1 MTMTGQQTM
10 IGQQLRSWRE
20 RRRVSQLDLSL
31 QAGISARHLSFVE
44 TGRSRPSSGLIMRL
58 SEELDVPLRDR
69 NALLLAGGFAPVYP
83 EHNLDAPLLSA
94 VTEAMRQVITAHM
107 PNPALAVDG
116 HWELIDA
123 NDAVNLLVEGSAPN
137 LLEPPV
143 NALRLSLHPDGMAAR
158 ILNLGQWRRHVLFR
172 LRRQADRSGDPFL
185 HELYEELRSYP
196 GGGPGRG
203 AGGPRDEAEGEGGQ
217 SAADVVLPMR
227 IRVADHELSFLSTT
241 TVFGSPLDVTVAEL
255 AIESFYP
262 ADAGTAAAMR
272 ELCPGTVTA
281 QPG

>member
-1 MTMTGQQTM
+1 MTGQQTM
-10 IGQQLRSWRE
+10 IGPQLRSWRE

-83 EHNLDAPLLSA
+83 EHNLDAPSLSA

-116 HWELIDA
+116 HWELIEA
-123 NDAVNLLVEGSAPN
+123 NDALAALTGGSAAH

-143 NALRLSLHPDGMAAR
+143 NVLRLSLHPDGVAPR
-158 ILNLGQWRRHVLFR
+158 IANLGQWREHVLGR
-172 LRRQADRSGDPFL
+172 VRRQADRTGDPVL
-185 HELYEELRSYP
+185 AELFEELRGYP
-196 GGGPGRG
+196 GGGGVAAGPHAPETG
-203 AGGPRDEAEGEGGQ
+203 AEE
-217 SAADVVLPMR
+217 VVVPMR
-227 IRVADHELSFLSTT
+227 IRFGDEELSFLSTT
-241 TVFGSPLDVTVAEL
+241 TVFGSPLDITVAEL

-262 ADAGTAAAMR
+262 ADERTAGAMR
-272 ELCPGTVTA
+272 AFAATV
-281 QPG
+281 G

>member
-1 MTMTGQQTM
+1 MTGQHATAGPQATGGPHGM

-58 SEELDVPLRDR
+58 AEELDVPLRDR
-69 NALLLAGGFAPVYP
+69 NGLLLAGGFAPVYP
-83 EHNLDAPLLSA
+83 EHNLDAPPLSA

-116 HWELIDA
+116 HWELIES
-123 NDAVNLLVEGSAPN
+123 NDALAALTGGSAAH

-143 NALRLSLHPDGMAAR
+143 NVLRLSLHPDGVAPR
-158 ILNLGQWRRHVLFR
+158 ITNLAQWRQHVLGR
-172 LRRQADRSGDPFL
+172 VRRQADRTGDPFL
-185 HELYEELRSYP
+185 AELFEELRGYP
-196 GGGPGRG
+196 GGGP
-203 AGGPRDEAEGEGGQ
+203 PPVPEADAEE
-217 SAADVVLPMR
+217 VVVPMR
-227 IRVADHELSFLSTT
+227 IRLGDGELSFLSTT

-262 ADAGTAAAMR
+262 ADERTAAAMR
-272 ELCPGTVTA
+272 ALAAPA
-281 QPG
+281 PRPPR